1 MKYNRTSS
9 FVVTVQWTSIFNFF
23 LVIGL
28 LLLLIFSI
36 SGLLTSLNPE
46 YRIKSS
52 SLNSATHHINGKVLY
67 QLISSENHAFKQV
80 LPEGEAPPTLS
91 NVVFKA
97 STNINLDDPRSLL
110 GRELP
115 GFSLFDGKILVAGE
129 GTNYTNLPFE
139 SAPPPEVLKKEHE
152 AALQNIEGLEEPNEE
167 NEEVS
172 PPQTTGE
179 RKMVYIYF
187 SHTRE
192 SFLPYLKGVT
202 DPNSAQ
208 HSQINVT
215 KIGDH
220 LKEQLESLG
229 IGTVVDKTDIMTNL
243 NEKGLKY
250 GSSYAESRRVVQA
263 AIANNRDFT
272 YLIDIHRDSQR
283 KNKTTKVINGKSYA
297 KLAFIIG
304 AENPNYEKNFKL
316 ASEIHKMLEEKYPG
330 LSRGI
335 IQKEGAGTNGKFN
348 QDLSSK
354 AMLIEFGGVDNTFEE
369 LNRSADAFAD
379 VFSEV
384 FWDAESVN
392 LPVEEPAE
400 EQ

>member
-9 FVVTVQWTSIFNFF
+9 FVVTVQGTSIFNFF

-52 SLNSATHHINGKVLY
+52 SVNSATNHINGKVLY
-67 QLISSENHAFKQV
+67 QLISSENHAFKQT
-80 LPEGEAPPTLS
+80 LPEGESPPTLS
-91 NVVFKA
+91 NLVFKA
-97 STNINLDDPRSLL
+97 STNVNLDDPRSLL

-129 GTNYTNLPFE
+129 GTNYTNLPIE
-139 SAPPPEVLKKEHE
+139 SPPPPEVLKKEHE
-152 AALQNIEGLEEPNEE
+152 AALQNIEGLEEPVESEE
-167 NEEVS
+167 PAPS
-172 PPQTTGE
+172 RTTGD

-202 DPNSAQ
+202 DPNDAQ

-220 LKEQLESLG
+220 LKSQLEKLG
-229 IGTVVDKTDIMTNL
+229 IGTVLDKTDIMTNL
-243 NEKGLKY
+243 NNKGLKY
-250 GSSYAESRRVVQA
+250 GRSYDESRKVVQA
-263 AIANNRDFT
+263 AVTNNKDLT
-272 YLIDIHRDSQR
+272 YLIDIHRDSKR
-283 KNKTTKVINGKSYA
+283 KQYTTKEINGKSYA
-297 KLAFIIG
+297 KLAFVIG

-316 ASEIHKMLEEKYPG
+316 AKEIHDKLEEKYPG

-335 IQKEGAGTNGKFN
+335 IEKAGAATNGKFN
-348 QDLSSK
+348 QDLSGN

-392 LPVEEPAE
+392 LPVGEPAD